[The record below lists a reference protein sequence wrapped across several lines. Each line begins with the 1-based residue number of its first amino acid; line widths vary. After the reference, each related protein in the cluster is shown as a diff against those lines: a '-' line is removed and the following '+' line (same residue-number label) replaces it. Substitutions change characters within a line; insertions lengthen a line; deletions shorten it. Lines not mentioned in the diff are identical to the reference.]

1 MKNKIT
7 TTIIIILLILL
18 KIYLISVQPIKYI
31 PENKY
36 DDALML
42 KQANSILQGKWLGE
56 YNSLTLVKGPITP
69 IFIAILNKL
78 HIPFLIGQEL
88 LYDVSCLFVIYTFSK
103 TIKNKKI
110 LYIIFAI
117 LLFNP
122 VTFSTEICRVYRDG
136 IYTSL
141 TMLLIGF
148 SYSIFLITGELES
161 LKQSLFEKDDDKA
174 DEEIS
179 KIDNKWKEVYD
190 KLAYYIEHDEL
201 EKVESNF
208 TACKSLAKTREY
220 EQSISELEKTVY
232 VLEHITDKY
241 SFNLVNI
248 F

>member
-7 TTIIIILLILL
+7 TTIIIVLLILL

-103 TIKNKKI
+103 TIKNK
-110 LYIIFAI
+110 
-117 LLFNP
+117 NQ
-122 VTFSTEICRVYRDG
+122 E
-136 IYTSL
+136 
-141 TMLLIGF
+141 GF
-148 SYSIFLITGELES
+148 M
-161 LKQSLFEKDDDKA
+161 
-174 DEEIS
+174 
-179 KIDNKWKEVYD
+179 
-190 KLAYYIEHDEL
+190 
-201 EKVESNF
+201 
-208 TACKSLAKTREY
+208 
-220 EQSISELEKTVY
+220 
-232 VLEHITDKY
+232 
-241 SFNLVNI
+241 
-248 F
+248 

>member
-110 LYIIFAI
+110 LYIIFAQKY
-117 LLFNP
+117 
-122 VTFSTEICRVYRDG
+122 VE
-136 IYTSL
+136 
-141 TMLLIGF
+141 
-148 SYSIFLITGELES
+148 
-161 LKQSLFEKDDDKA
+161 
-174 DEEIS
+174 
-179 KIDNKWKEVYD
+179 
-190 KLAYYIEHDEL
+190 YIEM
-201 EKVESNF
+201 
-208 TACKSLAKTREY
+208 EY
-220 EQSISELEKTVY
+220 I
-232 VLEHITDKY
+232 
-241 SFNLVNI
+241 LV
-248 F
+248 